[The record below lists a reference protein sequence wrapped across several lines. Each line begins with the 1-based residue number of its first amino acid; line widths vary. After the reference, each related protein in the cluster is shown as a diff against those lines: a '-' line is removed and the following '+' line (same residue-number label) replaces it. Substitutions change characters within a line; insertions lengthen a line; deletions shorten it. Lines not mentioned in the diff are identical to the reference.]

1 MDQKYDILIDKTQH
15 PIKLYKVYKGKYV
28 EIKENIKKPENANHP
43 DTSNMWI
50 FLWIA
55 ILMYYASIIKP

>member
-28 EIKENIKKPENANHP
+28 EIKENIKKPENA
-43 DTSNMWI
+43 DTPSNMWI